1 MPPEIIILLTASLP
15 VSELRGAL
23 PLAYLSFKFPLWK
36 AYLISVI
43 GNLLPLIPLLF
54 LIEKL
59 EKLLENLPFISK
71 FYKWYKRKALKRKE
85 IIEKYEAFG
94 LFIFVMIPLPV
105 TGGWT
110 GTFLSVLLGLEKKY
124 AIPAIVCGVLAAG
137 VIVSVILVASVK
149 YSVFLGIL
157 FAIVIYLILS
167 RIK

>member
-1 MPPEIIILLTASLP
+1 MKEELIVLLTATLP

-36 AYLISVI
+36 AYLISVV
-43 GNLLPLIPLLF
+43 GNLLPLLPLLF
-54 LIEKL
+54 LIEKIERII
-59 EKLLENLPFISK
+59 EKLPVIKN
-71 FYKWYKRKALKRKE
+71 FYSWYKKRVLKNKE

-94 LFIFVMIPLPV
+94 LFLFVMIPLPV

-124 AIPAIVCGVLAAG
+124 AIPAIIGGVLSAG
-137 VIVSVILVASVK
+137 IIVSLILVASVK
-149 YSVFLGIL
+149 YSIIAGIL
-157 FAIVIYLILS
+157 IALLIYLILS

>member
-1 MPPEIIILLTASLP
+1 MKEELIVLLTATLP

-43 GNLLPLIPLLF
+43 GNLLPLLPLLF
-54 LIEKL
+54 LIEKI
-59 EKLLENLPFISK
+59 ERIIERLPLIKS
-71 FYKWYKRKALKRKE
+71 FYSWYKKRVLKNKE

-94 LFIFVMIPLPV
+94 LFLFVMIPLPV

-110 GTFLSVLLGLEKKY
+110 GTFLSVLLGLKKKY
-124 AIPAIVCGVLAAG
+124 AIPAIIGGVCAAG
-137 VIVSVILVASVK
+137 IIVSLILVASVK
-149 YSVFLGIL
+149 YSIIAGIL
-157 FAIVIYLILS
+157 IALLIYLILS